1 MRLGLIVLVVAM
13 LLAWGATDAGA
24 QQWVTNATCDSVLIE
39 GVFYPRVSFE
49 IQDCA
54 TLGSA
59 GHMTACRLASTGP
72 EDTCGIVSA
81 AGPEKWDAQM
91 ATDGACALW
100 WPYDDA
106 PTLLPGESLAG
117 FQLVLTAGH
126 SCCFEFSF
134 WNVFGEPL
142 AYETVCF
149 ECDRAVPV
157 IDRTWGALKA
167 LYR

>member
-1 MRLGLIVLVVAM
+1 MRIGLTVPVVAM
-13 LLAWGATDAGA
+13 LLAWGVTDAGA
-24 QQWVTNATCDSVLIE
+24 QQWVRNAACDSVLIE
-39 GVFYPRVSFE
+39 GVLYPRVSFE
-49 IQDCA
+49 IQNCA
-54 TLGSA
+54 TWGS
-59 GHMTACRLASTGP
+59 GEHVLACPLASTGP
-72 EDTCGIVSA
+72 EDTCWIVSA

-91 ATDGACALW
+91 ATDGSGVIW
-100 WPYDDA
+100 WRYDDA
-106 PTLLPGESLAG
+106 PTLLPGESLSG

-157 IDRTWGALKA
+157 IGRTWGAVKT